1 MKESLVMIQF
11 GLWVTVSYIYIS
23 RIVTFFL
30 TIAKLNWDVQHG
42 QNTFRA
48 AQSLNCQYTR
58 MWLWVCLS
66 VFWQHHVLCC
76 VSPGGT
82 SRLPDPCNPGQ
93 DQTVWMDDWC
103 ITDSATCGTPPPALW
118 YSCLVTG
125 AKHIQ
130 GFHSSQQS
138 QRSTWVRKTH
148 FQPLLPYFPSFLP
161 TAISVHHLLLM
172 ISPVD
177 VQRIDKYTV
186 YPTGRFD
193 SVTTDVFSFSHRD
206 LFWQRWCGAWRALEV
221 GVLKSL
227 MREGWA
233 KQREGGLLSLC
244 WQLILHSHIYC
255 TLLLCC
261 TL

>member
-1 MKESLVMIQF
+1 
-11 GLWVTVSYIYIS
+11 
-23 RIVTFFL
+23 
-30 TIAKLNWDVQHG
+30 
-42 QNTFRA
+42 
-48 AQSLNCQYTR
+48 
-58 MWLWVCLS
+58 MWLGTCLS
-66 VFWQHHVLCC
+66 GFWQHHVLCC
-76 VSPGGT
+76 VSPGRS
-82 SRLPDPCNPGQ
+82 SRAARPVQPWPGSDSMDGWLMYNTQCNL
-93 DQTVWMDDWC
+93 WN
-103 ITDSATCGTPPPALW
+103 PPPALW
-118 YSCLVTG
+118 YSCWVTG

-130 GFHSSQQS
+130 GFHSPQQS

-148 FQPLLPYFPSFLP
+148 FRPLPPYFPSFLP

-172 ISPVD
+172 NSPVD
-177 VQRIDKYTV
+177 VQRKDKYTV
-186 YPTGRFD
+186 YPTGRFG